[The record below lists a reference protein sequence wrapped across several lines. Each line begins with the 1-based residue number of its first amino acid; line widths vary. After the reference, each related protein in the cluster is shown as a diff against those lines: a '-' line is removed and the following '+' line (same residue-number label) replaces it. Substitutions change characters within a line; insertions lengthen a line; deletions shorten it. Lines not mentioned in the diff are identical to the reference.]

1 MQATYISELAEGGR
15 ANGTYFLRSRELR
28 ATRAGEAFLALEFGD
43 RSGVIPGV
51 LFRPSPIATAVP
63 AGSAVRVRGTVTRFR
78 GTKRISVEEM
88 RPAESW
94 NPADLIGASVRPREE
109 LVAEFGA
116 LARSVT
122 HKGLRKTIRQVF
134 RDPQFFER
142 FCDCP
147 ASQSYHHAHLSG
159 LLEHTVSVASI
170 CDQLAGRYDGVDRDL
185 LVTAALV
192 HDIGKVDEL
201 AFDTGIGYTDEGR
214 LVGHVVAGDTRV
226 RDAARRTGLETGVL
240 LKLEHAILSHHGELE
255 WGSPKRP
262 ATFEALLLHHVDN
275 LDAKAAG
282 FSAALRGAL
291 LIEENWTDSGN
302 LFRRP
307 LYAPKPVEDDRPGC
321 AAEDAQHFRVSA

>member
-1 MQATYISELAEGGR
+1 MQATYLSELVEGSR
-15 ANGTYFLRSRELR
+15 VRGTYFLRSRDLR
-28 ATRAGEAFLALEFGD
+28 ATRNGDAFLALEFGD
-43 RSGVIPGV
+43 RTGVISGVY
-51 LFRPSPIATAVP
+51 FRPSPAATSVP
-63 AGSAVRVRGTVTRFR
+63 TGTAVRVQGTVTSFR
-78 GTKRISVEEM
+78 GVKRISVEDM
-88 RPAESW
+88 RPAESF
-94 NPADLIGASVRPREE
+94 NPADLLGGGLRPRDE
-109 LVAEFGA
+109 LVAEFGS

-134 RDPQFFER
+134 RDPDFFAR

-147 ASQSYHHAHLSG
+147 ASQSYHHAYLTG
-159 LLEHTVSVASI
+159 LIEHTVSVASI
-170 CDQLAGRYDGVDRDL
+170 CDQIAGRYDGIDREL
-185 LVTAALV
+185 LVSAALL

-214 LVGHVVAGDTRV
+214 LVGHVVASDVRV
-226 RDAARRTGLETGVL
+226 RDAARRTGLDTDVL

-282 FSAALRGAL
+282 FSGALRGAS
-291 LIEENWTDSGN
+291 LIEENWTDAGN

-307 LYAPKPVEDDRPGC
+307 LYAPKPIEDDRP
-321 AAEDAQHFRVSA
+321 ARATEDAQHFRISA